1 MRKRDTMICAAMT
14 LFIAAFMALTPNYI
28 ASGRKQLTQRLRAE
42 NTESYQGIIRLWH
55 IVGFK
60 PKTGSLSSWLGRA
73 ASAVEKRHRG
83 VYFEVEGMT
92 AEEYEARRKRG
103 ERADVYSFPCGW
115 KHPEELKPQETA
127 LENMRGNLAETG
139 RFNGSSY
146 AVPYATSGYFLAVNS
161 RLMQEK
167 GLNADTLKDAIR
179 SGTVKISGDA
189 VVACIYG
196 ASSSLSSIEDFKNE
210 KAVAAF
216 VDARET
222 GDMERRLQEGKGFL
236 FELYDCTNYTD
247 LVQYIGVDREA
258 DDTMAGYIKELVEYV
273 LAPERQSSL
282 SELGLMPVAAES
294 TVSDAKKLTL
304 ASADIT
310 APSCFLYGT
319 YREQLYESAAAGLS
333 GSKEAKKDMDLRLK
347 ELVRGAAIK

>member
-1 MRKRDTMICAAMT
+1 MQKRDTMICAVMT
-14 LFIAAFMALTPNYI
+14 LCIAAFMALTPDYI

-42 NTESYQGIIRLWH
+42 STESYQGIIRLWH

-60 PKTGSLSSWLGRA
+60 PKTGSLSSWLGKA
-73 ASAVEKRHRG
+73 ATAVEKRHRG

-103 ERADVYSFPCGW
+103 ERADVYSFPSGW
-115 KHPEELKPQETA
+115 RHPEELKPQEA
-127 LENMRGNLAETG
+127 APENTRGNLAETG
-139 RFNGSSY
+139 RFNGSLY
-146 AVPYATSGYFLAVNS
+146 AVPYAASGYFLAVNS
-161 RLMQEK
+161 RLMQER
-167 GLNADTLKDAIR
+167 GLNADMLKDAVR
-179 SGTVKISGDA
+179 SGTVEIAGDA

-196 ASSSLSSIEDFKNE
+196 ASGSLHSIEDFRNE
-210 KAVAAF
+210 KTIAAF

-247 LVQYIGVDREA
+247 LVQYIGVDRETTE
-258 DDTMAGYIKELVEYV
+258 TMAGYIQELVDYI
-273 LAPERQSSL
+273 LAGERQSSL
-282 SELGLMPVAAES
+282 SELGLMPAAAES
-294 TVSDAKKLTL
+294 SILDAEKLT
-304 ASADIT
+304 ADIT

-333 GSKEAKKDMDLRLK
+333 GSKEAKKDADLRLR